1 MSDRRRRNVLNN
13 DEDYGSKAAS
23 SSSSCRT
30 YGKRGAPADSQSQAS
45 GSQKRVMR
53 DDSDQDEESYAPIPI
68 RSTGSGT
75 KLAASSSNSTSQI
88 NIPPEDFERLI
99 KDVVRLAIFTSHSD
113 AALKRDDIRGV
124 LNDHTRLFDR
134 VFEKAQE
141 RLRDVFGMELAELTT
156 KGRSG
161 QAGEKGT
168 KSYYLRNI
176 LPQELI
182 ASPVVDWE
190 SESADMGL
198 LMVTLALIM
207 VREGSIL
214 ENVLMS
220 HYRRMS
226 LLEDASPFGDVTK
239 KLEMYIKKRYLER
252 VKLDHLD
259 DSGEKAEI
267 EYRWGARARVEVPE
281 ENVIKFIQEV
291 FGPEAPSTLEA
302 SIRKAAGLKCKG
314 KEPNEQAGPPA
325 SQQ

>member
-13 DEDYGSKAAS
+13 DDDYGSKAGS
-23 SSSSCRT
+23 SSSGRT
-30 YGKRGAPADSQSQAS
+30 YGKRGAPADSQSQVS

-53 DDSDQDEESYAPIPI
+53 DDSDQDEESYAPTPI
-68 RSTGSGT
+68 RSIGSGT
-75 KLAASSSNSTSQI
+75 KLATSSSQV
-88 NIPPEDFERLI
+88 NIAPEDFERLI

-113 AALKRDDIRGV
+113 AALKRDDIRAV
-124 LNDHTRLFDR
+124 LNDHTRLFDK

-226 LLEDASPFGDVTK
+226 LLDDASPFGDVTK
-239 KLEMYIKKRYLER
+239 TLDVYIKKRYLER
-252 VKLDHLD
+252 IKLDHLD

-291 FGPEAPSTLEA
+291 FGREAPSTLEA
-302 SIRKAAGLKCKG
+302 NIRKAAGLKGKG
-314 KEPNEQAGPPA
+314 KEPKEQVVQPA